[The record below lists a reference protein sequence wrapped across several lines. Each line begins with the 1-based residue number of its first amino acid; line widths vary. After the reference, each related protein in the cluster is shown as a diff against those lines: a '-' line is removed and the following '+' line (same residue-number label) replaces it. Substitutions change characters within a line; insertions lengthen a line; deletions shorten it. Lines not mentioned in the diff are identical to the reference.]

1 MSDDDEFAGVSGGV
15 ADNARKQSE
24 ERKRRRLVDPAVK
37 AAEADKKAADKAA
50 KQAAAALEKAKAKA
64 ERELKAAEEKN
75 KTPSHD
81 IRARLKYAL
90 QNLGDEYKSTRDV
103 ERILKR
109 FAEMPRERRKKFL
122 DIPAVKTKREYG
134 QRRRYETL
142 ESGLMEISE
151 AAVKKRAEAN
161 DAKEARDEKQ
171 KERKEEQNRI
181 ADQFFSHRS
190 NILVGL
196 YIANKK
202 EDHDM
207 VDVLIN
213 KLLYESGINVS
224 ENIEVGYTPG
234 NLYSLKADVARAN
247 KEFAV
252 VKYTFNQFVKLH
264 RKLSGKKS
272 ADVDPRTAE
281 GIKFLDRIRGK
292 WEALDSHEKRE
303 KEINKLITNL
313 KSGVVYEHRVLF
325 GRHRRSRRHRK

>member
-1 MSDDDEFAGVSGGV
+1 MDVLDVVSGRV
-15 ADNARKQSE
+15 ADNAAAFVE
-24 ERKRRRLVDPAVK
+24 ERRQRN
-37 AAEADKKAADKAA
+37 
-50 KQAAAALEKAKAKA
+50 AAAAKRGAGSELDEHLAALEGLMS
-64 ERELKAAEEKN
+64 ELKKDARLN
-75 KTPSHD
+75 
-81 IRARLKYAL
+81 ARLKDKQQKARVKSAMTPEDTPGRVKYARK
-90 QNLGDEYKSTRDV
+90 NLGKKYKGVKDLK
-103 ERILKR
+103 RILELLKD
-109 FAEMPRERRKKFL
+109 AKVETGPVQTERRH
-122 DIPAVKTKREYG
+122 PAA
-134 QRRRYETL
+134 RRRYEAI
-142 ESGLMEISE
+142 EKGLMEISE

-161 DAKEARDEKQ
+161 DAKEARDQKQ
-171 KERKEEQNRI
+171 KERKDEQNRI

-202 EDHDM
+202 EDHEM